1 MTPPKGYSGGKVYF
15 RITDAEPG
23 VDLYFSKNGVKDNGL
38 IPKDGYNQWNNVKNG
53 EKIIVSAVPQKDNY
67 NTSFTLEY
75 YTDGTK
81 NDDAPIFDKL
91 EEHQDKISALIAVD
105 GEGLSGGAIAG
116 IVIGGVLIP
125 VFILGIV
132 IRNMNMK
139 KDQDT
144 VVKLHDAAGSH

>member
-1 MTPPKGYSGGKVYF
+1 
-15 RITDAEPG
+15 
-23 VDLYFSKNGVKDNGL
+23 
-38 IPKDGYNQWNNVKNG
+38 VKNG

-125 VFILGIV
+125 VLILGIV

-144 VVKLHDAAGSH
+144 VVKLQDAAGSH